1 MVLAMELLALSFLY
15 QGGQLQKSVNTKS
28 GGKLQTVGKQSTKL
42 GRPLEKPDPLIV
54 NEIIDWIAHGNTLR
68 SYCRLKNKPN
78 WRTIYNWLEKDD
90 GDFIARFAHA
100 RDMGADAIAEECL
113 EIIDAPPPLCGSEG
127 NTRLDPAAVQM
138 QKNRVEARLKLL
150 AKWNPKKYGEK
161 VGVEAEGSI
170 SLNISTGVPQT

>member
-1 MVLAMELLALSFLY
+1 MKEEQIILTDS
-15 QGGQLQKSVNTKS
+15 
-28 GGKLQTVGKQSTKL
+28 KQSKL
-42 GRPLEKPDPLIV
+42 GRPSTKPNQIIV
-54 NEIIDWIAHGNTLR
+54 EEIINWIAHGNTLR

-78 WRTIYNWLEKDD
+78 WRTIYNWLEKDKE
-90 GDFIARFAHA
+90 GDFITRFAHA

-161 VGVEAEGSI
+161 VGVEAGGNI
-170 SLNISTGVPQT
+170 SLTISTGVPQV

>member
-1 MVLAMELLALSFLY
+1 M
-15 QGGQLQKSVNTKS
+15 QKLRNTKS

-42 GRPLEKPDPLIV
+42 GRPTEKPDPLIV
-54 NEIIDWIAHGNTLR
+54 NEIINWIAHGNTLR
-68 SYCRLKNKPN
+68 SYCRQENKPN

-150 AKWNPKKYGEK
+150 AKWNPKKYGDK
-161 VGVEAEGSI
+161 LGVEAEG
-170 SLNISTGVPQT
+170 NINLTIATGVPQV

>member
-1 MVLAMELLALSFLY
+1 MP
-15 QGGQLQKSVNTKS
+15 KSANTKS
-28 GGKLQTVGKQSTKL
+28 GGKLQTVTKQSTKL
-42 GRPLEKPDPLIV
+42 GRPTEKPDPVIV

-113 EIIDAPPPLCGSEG
+113 EIIDSPPPLCGSEG

-161 VGVEAEGSI
+161 VGVEAKGDI
-170 SLNISTGVPQT
+170 NLTISTGLPQA

>member
-1 MVLAMELLALSFLY
+1 M
-15 QGGQLQKSVNTKS
+15 
-28 GGKLQTVGKQSTKL
+28 
-42 GRPLEKPDPLIV
+42 
-54 NEIIDWIAHGNTLR
+54 
-68 SYCRLKNKPN
+68 
-78 WRTIYNWLEKDD
+78 RTIYNWLEKDD

-150 AKWNPKKYGEK
+150 AKWNPKKYGERVDVAAK
-161 VGVEAEGSI
+161 GDI
-170 SLNISTGVPQT
+170 NLTISTGVPQV

>member
-1 MVLAMELLALSFLY
+1 MKKESAT
-15 QGGQLQKSVNTKS
+15 QLVT
-28 GGKLQTVGKQSTKL
+28 KQSKL
-42 GRPLEKPDPLIV
+42 GRPSTKPDPVIV
-54 NEIIDWIAHGNTLR
+54 NEIINWIAHGNTLR
-68 SYCRLKNKPN
+68 SYCRQKNKPN

-150 AKWNPKKYGEK
+150 AKWNPKKYGERVDVAGK
-161 VGVEAEGSI
+161 ADI
-170 SLNISTGVPQT
+170 NLTISTGVPQV

>member
-1 MVLAMELLALSFLY
+1 MKKEFPIQLA
-15 QGGQLQKSVNTKS
+15 T
-28 GGKLQTVGKQSTKL
+28 KQSKL
-42 GRPLEKPDPLIV
+42 GRPSTKPDPDIV
-54 NEIIDWIAHGNTLR
+54 NEIINWIAHGNTLR
-68 SYCRLKNKPN
+68 SYCRQKNKPN

-150 AKWNPKKYGEK
+150 AKWNPKKYGDK
-161 VGVEAEGSI
+161 VG
-170 SLNISTGVPQT
+170 LDHTGDIKLVINTGIPQG

>member
-1 MVLAMELLALSFLY
+1 MKKESATHLV
-15 QGGQLQKSVNTKS
+15 T
-28 GGKLQTVGKQSTKL
+28 KQSKL
-42 GRPLEKPDPLIV
+42 GRPSTKPDPVVV
-54 NEIIDWIAHGNTLR
+54 NEIIEWIAHGNTLR
-68 SYCRLKNKPN
+68 SYCRQKNKHN

-150 AKWNPKKYGEK
+150 AKWNPKKYGDK
-161 VGVEAEGSI
+161 LGVEAEG
-170 SLNISTGVPQT
+170 NINLTIATGVPQV